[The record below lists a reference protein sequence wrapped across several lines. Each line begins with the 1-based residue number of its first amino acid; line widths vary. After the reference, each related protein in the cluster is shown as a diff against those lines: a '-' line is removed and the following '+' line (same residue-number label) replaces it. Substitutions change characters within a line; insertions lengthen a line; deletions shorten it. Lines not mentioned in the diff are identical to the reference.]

1 MMSFPSKLLKKL
13 EQRKTE
19 NSFRELPVTTG
30 HLVDFSSNDYLGF
43 ARNQE
48 VSKITASILDYQNCV
63 ENGATGSRLIT
74 GNHELYANTEK
85 IVAGFYQCPSALV
98 FNSGY
103 DANLGFFASVPQRGD
118 LVFYDE
124 LIHASIRD
132 GISLGNAKAQKF
144 AHNDFNNLGE
154 RIKKEKSKLLPDAEI
169 YVVTESVFSMDGDTP
184 DLKVLSKLCENQ
196 KCRLIVDEA
205 HAVGVF
211 GVNGTGLVQAL
222 KLQNEVFARIV
233 TFGKAMGCHG
243 AAVLGDTKLREYLIN
258 FARSF
263 IYTTGLPPHSLAN
276 VRAVHQQMANS
287 NSLIKLQE
295 NIAFFKSEIERIG
308 LDHRFIISQ
317 SAIHCLHM
325 GNIEMAKN
333 ASAKLK
339 DAGFDVR
346 AILSPTVPL
355 GAERLRICLHSFNTK
370 KQMEELLFLLKGL
383 VD

>member
-1 MMSFPSKLLKKL
+1 MSFPSKLLKKL

-19 NSFRELPVTTG
+19 NSFRELPLTTG

-48 VSKITASILDYQNCV
+48 VSKITASILDCQNCV

-74 GNHELYANTEK
+74 GNHELYTNTEK
-85 IVAGFYQCPSALV
+85 IVADFYQCPSALV

-144 AHNDFNNLGE
+144 AHNDFKNLEE

-222 KLQNEVFARIV
+222 GLQNEVFARIV

-243 AAVLGDTKLREYLIN
+243 AAVLGDAKLREYLIN

-263 IYTTGLPPHSLAN
+263 IYTTGLPPHFLAN
-276 VRAVHQQMANS
+276 VQAVHQQMANS

-295 NIAFFKSEIERIG
+295 NIAFFKSEIERMG
-308 LDHRFIISQ
+308 LDHRFITSH

-339 DAGFDVR
+339 EAGFDVR

-355 GAERLRICLHSFNTK
+355 GTERLRICLHSFNTK
-370 KQMEELLFLLKGL
+370 KQIKDLLFLLKGL
-383 VD
+383 VG